1 MSDNV
6 GQVAQAIGYNT
17 FLAIPAALLVAV
29 GAFGVFANPATI
41 HDVLRSTQDVL
52 PERRDQPAL
61 SQPHANHARLGR
73 AGW

>member
-29 GAFGVFANPATI
+29 GAFGVFADPATI
-41 HDVLRSTQDVL
+41 HDVCAAPRTCF
-52 PERRDQPAL
+52 PAT
-61 SQPHANHARLGR
+61 
-73 AGW
+73 